1 MEGGVNVLTS
11 TESVILDGAEDLL
24 EKFYNQE
31 ISKDEFYKQLLELD
45 TVYVD
50 RSEFKDSE
58 E

>member
-1 MEGGVNVLTS
+1 MNVLTS

-24 EKFYNQE
+24 EKFYKQE

-50 RSEFKDSE
+50 RSEFKDSKE
-58 E
+58 